1 MLKIKY
7 NEKYQLFYLKK
18 AIGELLN
25 EKNKNN
31 IISIKEDHLTGCNYI
46 NNIKIPL
53 TFPLYILN
61 YTNSLIK
68 EKDIDYNFIG
78 TITPKRKWIQ
88 KYNKNSVINQSN
100 YGRDKKNKYE
110 IDKDY
115 YNTISRSK
123 FTLTP
128 TGDCPWS
135 YRFFEAIMC
144 LSIPILENN
153 SNDIYMKDYFCFF
166 DKDEHIY
173 DKDKA
178 IENYN
183 KFIKSKHFIKNIHE
197 LENLFKTPL
206 NNISILKENEWLAHK
221 SHWKLSG
228 NKLTSTSE
236 TFLKKKDLH
245 SSKLDDKLKIKI
257 PLNKEVLYIKEFNNN
272 YYLVSI

>member
-25 EKNKNN
+25 GNNENN
-31 IISIKEDHLTGCNYI
+31 IKSLKIDHINGCNYI

-53 TFPLYILN
+53 IFPLYILN

-68 EKDIDYNFIG
+68 EKDIDYNFTG
-78 TITPKRKWIQ
+78 TITPKRKWVQ
-88 KYNKNSVINQSN
+88 KYNKNSIINQSN
-100 YGRDKKNKYE
+100 YGREKKKKYE

-206 NNISILKENEWLAHK
+206 NNISILKENE
-221 SHWKLSG
+221 
-228 NKLTSTSE
+228 
-236 TFLKKKDLH
+236 
-245 SSKLDDKLKIKI
+245 
-257 PLNKEVLYIKEFNNN
+257 
-272 YYLVSI
+272 

>member
-1 MLKIKY
+1 MLTI
-7 NEKYQLFYLKK
+7 NHSETYQLFYLKK
-18 AIGELLN
+18 AINELLN
-25 EKNKNN
+25 ENNKNN
-31 IISIKEDHLTGCNYI
+31 IKSIKIDHLNGHNYV

-53 TFPLYILN
+53 IFPVYILN

-68 EKDIDYNFIG
+68 EKDIDYNFTG
-78 TITPKRKWIQ
+78 TITSKRKWVQ

-100 YGRDKKNKYE
+100 YGRDNKKKYE

-183 KFIKSKHFIKNIHE
+183 KFIKSKHFLKNIHE
-197 LENLFKTPL
+197 FESLF
-206 NNISILKENEWLAHK
+206 
-221 SHWKLSG
+221 
-228 NKLTSTSE
+228 
-236 TFLKKKDLH
+236 
-245 SSKLDDKLKIKI
+245 
-257 PLNKEVLYIKEFNNN
+257 
-272 YYLVSI
+272 

>member
-1 MLKIKY
+1 MLTINY
-7 NEKYQLFYLKK
+7 NDTYQLFYLKK

-25 EKNKNN
+25 ENNKNN
-31 IISIKEDHLTGCNYI
+31 IESIKIDHLNGYNYI

-53 TFPLYILN
+53 TFPMYILN
-61 YTNSLIK
+61 YTNSLMK
-68 EKDIDYNFIG
+68 EKEIDYNFIG
-78 TITPKRKWIQ
+78 TITPERKWVE
-88 KYNKNSVINQSN
+88 KYTKNSVIKKSG
-100 YGRDKKNKYE
+100 YGRDKNKKYK

-115 YNTISRSK
+115 YNTISKSK
-123 FTLTP
+123 FTITP

-183 KFIKSKHFIKNIHE
+183 KFIKSKHFLKNIHE
-197 LENLFKTPL
+197 FENLFK
-206 NNISILKENEWLAHK
+206 
-221 SHWKLSG
+221 
-228 NKLTSTSE
+228 
-236 TFLKKKDLH
+236 
-245 SSKLDDKLKIKI
+245 I
-257 PLNKEVLYIKEFNNN
+257 P
-272 YYLVSI
+272 S

>member
-1 MLKIKY
+1 MCLLKLNFLSKYIIMLKIKY
-7 NEKYQLFYLKK
+7 NENYQLFYLKK

-31 IISIKEDHLTGCNYI
+31 IKSIKEDHLNGCNYI

-68 EKDIDYNFIG
+68 EKDIDYNFTG
-78 TITPKRKWIQ
+78 TITPIRKWIQ
-88 KYNKNSVINQSN
+88 KYNKNSVINHSN

-144 LSIPILENN
+144 LSGEYSCDTHSQKSFKRESGTPEINSIP
-153 SNDIYMKDYFCFF
+153 
-166 DKDEHIY
+166 
-173 DKDKA
+173 
-178 IENYN
+178 
-183 KFIKSKHFIKNIHE
+183 
-197 LENLFKTPL
+197 
-206 NNISILKENEWLAHK
+206 
-221 SHWKLSG
+221 
-228 NKLTSTSE
+228 
-236 TFLKKKDLH
+236 
-245 SSKLDDKLKIKI
+245 
-257 PLNKEVLYIKEFNNN
+257 
-272 YYLVSI
+272 